1 MRKHGHSTEGE
12 SWDNGEMREKIVFFS
27 RSVGAEFFPPPRR
40 RERET
45 HVFFPSTKKFE
56 TVEEMD
62 TYYNPI
68 PHFTYEMAL
77 AHSPELRGLPVLPR
91 GGEDDG
97 ADDGVAGL

>member
-1 MRKHGHSTEGE
+1 MTK
-12 SWDNGEMREKIVFFS
+12 NLFQKIS
-27 RSVGAEFFPPPRR
+27 
-40 RERET
+40 
-45 HVFFPSTKKFE
+45 KKSK

-77 AHSPELRGLPVLPR
+77 AHSPELRRLPVLPR

-97 ADDGVAGL
+97 ADVGVAGL